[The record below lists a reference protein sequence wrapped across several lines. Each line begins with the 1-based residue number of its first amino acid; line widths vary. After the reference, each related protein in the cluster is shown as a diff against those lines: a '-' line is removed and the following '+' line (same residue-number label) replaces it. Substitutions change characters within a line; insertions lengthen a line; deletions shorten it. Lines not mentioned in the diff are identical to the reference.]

1 MNRILGSNG
10 LPRPQSSQEA
20 NAFQNK
26 LRMVL
31 TDHETRLNAL
41 AAQQVH
47 LAIMVEYLTK
57 ELVEVLPDFE
67 LDNKEFSEYRDQRFE
82 EMKQE
87 AMDLQ
92 VARMQAQRAAE
103 IIRNGGTPIDLNLN
117 ETDDPKGELP
127 NG

>member
-1 MNRILGSNG
+1 MSRILGPDGMS
-10 LPRPQSSQEA
+10 RPNRTQEVSR
-20 NAFQNK
+20 FQDK
-26 LRMVL
+26 LRFVL

-87 AMDLQ
+87 AIDLQ
-92 VARMQAQRAAE
+92 EARTQARRAAE
-103 IIRNGGTPIDLNLN
+103 IIRKGGTPVDLDLS
-117 ETDDPKGELP
+117 EAGDLKRELP
-127 NG
+127 DE

>member
-1 MNRILGSNG
+1 MSRILESNG
-10 LPRPQSSQEA
+10 LPRPQFSQEA

-26 LRMVL
+26 LKMFL

-47 LAIMVEYLTK
+47 LAILVEYLTK
-57 ELVEVLPDFE
+57 ELTEVLPDYE

-92 VARMQAQRAAE
+92 EARTQARRTAE
-103 IIRNGGTPIDLNLN
+103 IIRKGGTPVDLDLSEIGDLKRELSN
-117 ETDDPKGELP
+117 E
-127 NG
+127 